1 MNQIE
6 PVLSSQTVT
15 RGYQGSMKER
25 QLGGPNLQS
34 HNIAQR
40 SSRGQDRSMARPAK
54 MGKTC
59 CKRSLVVSCGY
70 DPLPRT
76 TSASEKN
83 WLVALPHPIF
93 GGTKLL
99 SAMPTTIWMGI
110 RNPHQAP
117 PQPTIWPLSRVSAQA
132 EGSLLHGG
140 ILPLV
145 TWQLMASGS
154 PEYSWHWQIF
164 HVLQPKRNFESW
176 YLPLRSRTPS
186 NLFQSE
192 TRKCSVSGCMHELRS
207 QVCATEQDV
216 SQYVSRI

>member
-25 QLGGPNLQS
+25 QLGGP
-34 HNIAQR
+34 
-40 SSRGQDRSMARPAK
+40 DRSMARPAK

-59 CKRSLVVSCGY
+59 CKRSLLVSCGY

-117 PQPTIWPLSRVSAQA
+117 PQPTIWPLSRVPAQA

-154 PEYSWHWQIF
+154 PEYS
-164 HVLQPKRNFESW
+164 
-176 YLPLRSRTPS
+176 
-186 NLFQSE
+186 
-192 TRKCSVSGCMHELRS
+192 
-207 QVCATEQDV
+207 
-216 SQYVSRI
+216 